1 MRSRGLALID
11 SVHFSYI
18 IVDMKVV
25 IPSAASEVHRR
36 VTAARDRFFT
46 LSDFSA
52 PRSAVARALSR
63 LEHENELIRVRRGLY
78 WRGVKTPLG
87 MSHPSPG
94 AVLEAV
100 YGKASGVGPA
110 RLDAARLLGLTT
122 QVGATPTFAVPY
134 EVDGLTPRLVNRT
147 RRTGRIRHHLT
158 SHEIALLEVLDDWSD
173 VVELPSELAVGL
185 LFSLFGST
193 IRPQAVAG
201 AAETEP
207 ARVRERLRALL
218 LAAGRDEDAESIPPA
233 VHAETR
239 AEAMDAIPALRLA
252 S

>member
-1 MRSRGLALID
+1 M
-11 SVHFSYI
+11 
-18 IVDMKVV
+18 
-25 IPSAASEVHRR
+25 
-36 VTAARDRFFT
+36 
-46 LSDFSA
+46 
-52 PRSAVARALSR
+52 
-63 LEHENELIRVRRGLY
+63 
-78 WRGVKTPLG
+78 
-87 MSHPSPG
+87 
-94 AVLEAV
+94 

-110 RLDAARLLGLTT
+110 FLDAARLLGLTT

-173 VVELPSELAVGL
+173 VVELPSEVAVGRL
-185 LFSLFGST
+185 SSLFGST
-193 IRPQAVAG
+193 IRPHAVAG

-218 LAAGRDEDAESIPPA
+218 LMAGRDEDAGSIPPA
-233 VHAETR
+233 VHAQTR
-239 AEAMDAIPALRLA
+239 VEAMDAIPALRLA